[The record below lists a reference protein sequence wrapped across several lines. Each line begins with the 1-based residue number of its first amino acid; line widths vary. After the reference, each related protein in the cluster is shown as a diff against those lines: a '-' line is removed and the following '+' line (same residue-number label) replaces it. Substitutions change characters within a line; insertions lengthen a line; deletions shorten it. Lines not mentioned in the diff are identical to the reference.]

1 MGARNFKGEE
11 LMSHAPFIWAAYS
24 IGAFVLLWCAVA
36 PLVKKKSITRDIRRL
51 IQIEERSRDSN
62 T

>member
-1 MGARNFKGEE
+1 
-11 LMSHAPFIWAAYS
+11 MSHAPFILAAYS
-24 IGAFVLLWCAVA
+24 IGAVVLLWCAVA
-36 PLVKKKSITRDIRRL
+36 PLVKKRSITRDIRRL

>member
-1 MGARNFKGEE
+1 MGARTFEGEE

-24 IGAFVLLWCAVA
+24 IGAVVLLWCAVA
-36 PLVKKKSITRDIRRL
+36 PLVKKRSITRDIRRL